1 MNVFGIHPLAI
12 VGGVIRR
19 ENFMAKRRKKK
30 TRLER
35 ERAKKKRY
43 IKTKEKQG
51 YRFSEEFKTK
61 ITSFKTVASF
71 QRWTPQKLLSKA
83 TAISQITGEIISGTE
98 AQKERRSLA
107 SKRGWETRRTREY
120 QKEHFEEPIYTPPE
134 PYTQEWYYHYSSA
147 EPDEDAYDYSE
158 TEYNDWYYDPVYE
171 GKLIKYRLDAIVDA
185 YKPRLGAFLLEG
197 LIRKEEIEFGDKFY
211 RALAMLDEDIIKEA
225 TELAQYESSD
235 GDKAIAKYNSIISM
249 IKGTF
254 STELE
259 AKEVGEA
266 MDEFEDGEEY
276 EV

>member
-1 MNVFGIHPLAI
+1 
-12 VGGVIRR
+12 
-19 ENFMAKRRKKK
+19 MAKRRKKK
-30 TRLER
+30 TGLDR

-61 ITSFKTVASF
+61 ITSFKTVESF
-71 QRWTPQKLLSKA
+71 QRWTPEKLLSKA

-98 AQKERRSLA
+98 SQKERRSLA

-134 PYTQEWYYHYSSA
+134 PYTQEWYDHYSSA

-171 GKLIKYRLDAIVDA
+171 GKLIKYRLEAYVDA
-185 YKPRLGAFLLEG
+185 YKPRMGAILLEK
-197 LIRKEEIEFGDKFY
+197 LIRKEEADFGDKFY
-211 RALAMLDEDIIKEA
+211 RALSILDEDIVKEA
-225 TELAQYESSD
+225 EILAQYESSD
-235 GDKAIAKYNSIISM
+235 TSKAVAKYDKIVSM

-266 MDEFEDGEEY
+266 MDELENGEEY